1 VPPSRIDDL
10 EAIRQL
16 TIMYAYHIDRFELE
30 PLVELFAQDALWNA
44 ESIGLGAFK
53 GHDSIREFF
62 THDFDTAENHM
73 HLITNQVV
81 TRLDGDE
88 AEGFCYFFGKGQ
100 LKAGGNM
107 TAGGRYDDHYVRT
120 DDRWRFQRRAL
131 IALIPPELEGL
142 AMEDR
147 A

>member
-1 VPPSRIDDL
+1 MSPSRTEDL

-30 PLVELFAQDALWNA
+30 PLVELFAPDALWDA
-44 ESIGLGAFK
+44 ESIGLGTFQ

-62 THDFDTAENHM
+62 AHDFVTAAAHM

-107 TAGGRYDDHYVRT
+107 TAGGRYDDFYVHANG
-120 DDRWRFQRRAL
+120 RWRLQRRKL

-147 A
+147 S